1 MKPDMPTSWSLWASR
16 VSSLFL
22 KEIKSELRT
31 RYAFNSLL
39 MFAVVTLTA
48 VSFSVGQFALSLQ
61 VKSALYWLI
70 LFFAS
75 MAGLAQVFIKEEEAK
90 TSYFLKLASP
100 PTLIYLGKFLYNW
113 VLLLALQIIIIPLF
127 VIFLNLELANLALF
141 LTVSALGTLALSAST
156 TIIGAIVSKA
166 NVKGALFAVL
176 SFPLLIPVLVAG
188 IEGAQ
193 LATAGAK
200 FSQGWGQIRLLL
212 SYSVVML
219 TVSLI
224 LFEFVWS
231 E

>member
-1 MKPDMPTSWSLWASR
+1 
-16 VSSLFL
+16 
-22 KEIKSELRT
+22 
-31 RYAFNSLL
+31 
-39 MFAVVTLTA
+39 
-48 VSFSVGQFALSLQ
+48 

-90 TSYFLKLASP
+90 TSYFLKLASS
-100 PTLIYLGKFLYNW
+100 PTIIYLGKFLYNW
-113 VLLLALQIIIIPLF
+113 VLLLALQLIIIPLF

-141 LTVSALGTLALSAST
+141 LTVSVLGTLALAAST

-193 LATAGAK
+193 LATGGAK
-200 FSQGWGQIRLLL
+200 FSQGWGPIRLLL
-212 SYSVVML
+212 SYIVVML
-219 TVSLI
+219 TVSII

>member
-1 MKPDMPTSWSLWASR
+1 MPTSLSLWASR
-16 VSSLFL
+16 VLAL
-22 KEIKSELRT
+22 LGKEIKTELRT

-39 MFAVVTLTA
+39 MFSVVTLTA
-48 VSFSVGQFALSLQ
+48 VSFSVGQFALSVQ
-61 VKSALYWLI
+61 VKAALYWLI

-90 TSYFLKLASP
+90 TSYLLKLAGPASI
-100 PTLIYLGKFLYNW
+100 IYLGKFLYNW
-113 VLLLALQIIIIPLF
+113 VLLLVLQVIIIPLF
-127 VIFLNLELANLALF
+127 VIFLDLELSNLALF
-141 LTVSALGTLALSAST
+141 LTVSVLGSLALSAAT

-188 IEGAQ
+188 IEGTQ
-193 LATAGAK
+193 LATGGAR
-200 FSQGWGQIRLLL
+200 FSEGWGQLRLLV
-212 SYSVVML
+212 SFSVVML

>member
-1 MKPDMPTSWSLWASR
+1 MKPNMPTSLSIWAER
-16 VSSLFL
+16 VSALFL
-22 KEIKSELRT
+22 KEVKSELRT

-39 MFAVVTLTA
+39 MFSVVTLTA
-48 VSFSVGQFALSLQ
+48 VSFSVGQFALSVQ
-61 VKSALYWLI
+61 VKSALFWLI

-75 MAGLAQVFIKEEEAK
+75 MAGLAQVFIKEEESK
-90 TSYFLKLASP
+90 TSYLLKLASP
-100 PTLIYLGKFLYNW
+100 PTIIYLGKFLYNW
-113 VLLLALQIIIIPLF
+113 VLLLALQVIIIPLF
-127 VIFLNLELANLALF
+127 VIFLNLELVNLALF
-141 LTVSALGTLALSAST
+141 LTVSFLGSLALSAAT

-193 LATAGAK
+193 LATSGAG
-200 FSQGWGQIRLLL
+200 FSEAWGQIRLLL

-219 TVSLI
+219 TVSII

>member
-1 MKPDMPTSWSLWASR
+1 MKPNMPTSLSIWVER
-16 VSSLFL
+16 VSALFL

-39 MFAVVTLTA
+39 MFSVVTLTA
-48 VSFSVGQFALSLQ
+48 VSFSVGQFALSVQ
-61 VKSALYWLI
+61 VKSALFWLI

-75 MAGLAQVFIKEEEAK
+75 MAGLAQVFIKEEESK
-90 TSYFLKLASP
+90 TSYLLKLASP
-100 PTLIYLGKFLYNW
+100 PTIIYLGKFLYNW
-113 VLLLALQIIIIPLF
+113 VLLLALQVIIIPLF
-127 VIFLNLELANLALF
+127 VIFLNLELANLTLF
-141 LTVSALGTLALSAST
+141 LTVSFLGSLALSAAT

-193 LATAGAK
+193 LATSGAK
-200 FSQGWGQIRLLL
+200 FSEAWGQIRLLL

>member
-1 MKPDMPTSWSLWASR
+1 MKPNMPTSLSIWAER
-16 VSSLFL
+16 VSALFL
-22 KEIKSELRT
+22 KEVKSELRT

-39 MFAVVTLTA
+39 MFSVVTLTA
-48 VSFSVGQFALSLQ
+48 VSFSVGQFDLSVQ

-90 TSYFLKLASP
+90 TSYLLKLASP
-100 PTLIYLGKFLYNW
+100 PTIIYRGKFLYNW
-113 VLLLALQIIIIPLF
+113 VLLLALQVIIIPLF
-127 VIFLNLELANLALF
+127 VIFLNLELANLTLF
-141 LTVSALGTLALSAST
+141 LTVSLLGSLALSAAT

-193 LATAGAK
+193 LATSGAR
-200 FSQGWGQIRLLL
+200 FSEAWGQIRLLL

-219 TVSLI
+219 TVSII

>member
-1 MKPDMPTSWSLWASR
+1 MPTSSSSWAKR
-16 VSSLFL
+16 VFSLFE
-22 KEIKSELRT
+22 KEIQTELRT

-39 MFAVVTLTA
+39 MFSVVTLTA

-90 TSYFLKLASP
+90 TSFLLKLAASAS
-100 PTLIYLGKFLYNW
+100 LIYAGKFLYNW
-113 VLLLALQIIIIPLF
+113 VLLLALQVIIIPLF
-127 VIFLNLELANLALF
+127 VIFLNLELANFGLF
-141 LTVSALGTLALSAST
+141 LTISLLGTLALSAAT

-193 LATAGAK
+193 LATSGAR
-200 FSQGWGQIRLLL
+200 FSEGWGQLRLLL
-212 SYSVVML
+212 SYSVVMI

>member
-1 MKPDMPTSWSLWASR
+1 MRPNMPTSLSLWASK
-16 VSSLFL
+16 VSALFF
-22 KEIKSELRT
+22 KEIRTELRT

-48 VSFSVGQFALSLQ
+48 VSFSVGQFALSLP
-61 VKSALYWLI
+61 VKSALFWLI

-90 TSYFLKLASP
+90 TIYLLKLAGPASI
-100 PTLIYLGKFLYNW
+100 IYLGKFIYNLA
-113 VLLLALQIIIIPLF
+113 LLLALEIIIIPLF
-127 VIFLNLELANLALF
+127 VIFLNLDLANFVLF
-141 LTVSALGTLALSAST
+141 LAVSVSGSLALSAAT

-188 IEGAQ
+188 IEGTQ
-193 LATAGAK
+193 LATSGAK
-200 FSQGWGQIRLLL
+200 FSEGWGQLRLLL
-212 SYSVVML
+212 SYSAVML
-219 TVSLI
+219 TVSLV

>member
-1 MKPDMPTSWSLWASR
+1 MPTSLSLWASR
-16 VSSLFL
+16 VLAL
-22 KEIKSELRT
+22 LGKEIKTELRT
-31 RYAFNSLL
+31 RYALNSLL
-39 MFAVVTLTA
+39 MFSVVTLTA
-48 VSFSVGQFALSLQ
+48 VSFSVGQFALSVQ
-61 VKSALYWLI
+61 VKAALYWLI

-90 TSYFLKLASP
+90 TSYLLKLAGPASI
-100 PTLIYLGKFLYNW
+100 IYLGKFLYNW
-113 VLLLALQIIIIPLF
+113 VLLLVLQVIIIPLF
-127 VIFLNLELANLALF
+127 VIFLDLELSNLALF
-141 LTVSALGTLALSAST
+141 LTVSVLGSLALSAAT

-188 IEGAQ
+188 IEGTQ
-193 LATAGAK
+193 LATGGAK
-200 FSQGWGQIRLLL
+200 FSEGWGQLRLLV
-212 SYSVVML
+212 SFSVVML

>member
-1 MKPDMPTSWSLWASR
+1 MPTSLSLWASR
-16 VSSLFL
+16 VLAL
-22 KEIKSELRT
+22 LGKEIKTELRT
-31 RYAFNSLL
+31 RYALNSLL
-39 MFAVVTLTA
+39 MFSVVTLTA
-48 VSFSVGQFALSLQ
+48 VSFSVGQFALSVQ
-61 VKSALYWLI
+61 VKAALYWLI

-90 TSYFLKLASP
+90 TSYLLKLAGPASI
-100 PTLIYLGKFLYNW
+100 IYLGKFLYNW
-113 VLLLALQIIIIPLF
+113 VLLLVLQVIIIPLF
-127 VIFLNLELANLALF
+127 VIFLDLELSNLALF
-141 LTVSALGTLALSAST
+141 LTVSVLGSLALSAAT

-188 IEGAQ
+188 IEGTQ
-193 LATAGAK
+193 LATGGAR
-200 FSQGWGQIRLLL
+200 FSEGWGQLRLLV
-212 SYSVVML
+212 SFSVVML

>member
-1 MKPDMPTSWSLWASR
+1 MKPNMPTSLSIWVER
-16 VSSLFL
+16 VSALFL

-39 MFAVVTLTA
+39 MFSVVTLTA
-48 VSFSVGQFALSLQ
+48 VSFSVGQFALSVP

-90 TSYFLKLASP
+90 TSYLLKLASP
-100 PTLIYLGKFLYNW
+100 PTIIYLGKFLYNW
-113 VLLLALQIIIIPLF
+113 VLLLALQVIIIPLF
-127 VIFLNLELANLALF
+127 VIFLNLELVNLILF
-141 LTVSALGTLALSAST
+141 LTVSFLGSLALSAAT

-193 LATAGAK
+193 LATSGAR
-200 FSQGWGQIRLLL
+200 FSEAWGQIRLLL

-219 TVSLI
+219 TVSII

>member
-1 MKPDMPTSWSLWASR
+1 MPTFSSSWAKR
-16 VSSLFL
+16 VFSLFE
-22 KEIKSELRT
+22 KEIQTELRT

-39 MFAVVTLTA
+39 MFSVVTLTA

-90 TSYFLKLASP
+90 TAYLLKLAAP
-100 PTLIYLGKFLYNW
+100 AWLIYVGKFLYNW
-113 VLLLALQIIIIPLF
+113 VLLLVLQVIIIPLF
-127 VIFLNLELANLALF
+127 VIFLNL
-141 LTVSALGTLALSAST
+141 GTLALSAAT

-193 LATAGAK
+193 LATSGAK
-200 FSQGWGQIRLLL
+200 FSEGWGQLRLLL
-212 SYSVVML
+212 SYSVVMI

>member
-1 MKPDMPTSWSLWASR
+1 MPTSLSIWAER
-16 VSSLFL
+16 VSALFL

-39 MFAVVTLTA
+39 MFSVVTLTA
-48 VSFSVGQFALSLQ
+48 VSFSVGQFALSVQ

-90 TSYFLKLASP
+90 TSYLLKLASL
-100 PTLIYLGKFLYNW
+100 PTIIYLGKFLYNW
-113 VLLLALQIIIIPLF
+113 VLLLALQVIIIPLF
-127 VIFLNLELANLALF
+127 VIFLNLELANSALF
-141 LTVSALGTLALSAST
+141 LTVSFLGSLALSAAT

-193 LATAGAK
+193 LATSGAK
-200 FSQGWGQIRLLL
+200 FSEAWGQIRLLL

-219 TVSLI
+219 TVSII

>member
-1 MKPDMPTSWSLWASR
+1 MPTSLSIWVER
-16 VSSLFL
+16 VSALFL

-39 MFAVVTLTA
+39 MFSVVTLTA
-48 VSFSVGQFALSLQ
+48 VSFSVGQFALSVQ
-61 VKSALYWLI
+61 VKSALFWLI

-75 MAGLAQVFIKEEEAK
+75 MAGLAQVFIKEEESK
-90 TSYFLKLASP
+90 TSYLLKLASP
-100 PTLIYLGKFLYNW
+100 PTIIYLGKFLYNW
-113 VLLLALQIIIIPLF
+113 VLLLALQVIIIPLF
-127 VIFLNLELANLALF
+127 VIFLNLELVNLTLF
-141 LTVSALGTLALSAST
+141 LTVSFLGSLALSAAT

-193 LATAGAK
+193 LATSGAR
-200 FSQGWGQIRLLL
+200 FSEAWGQIRLLL

>member
-1 MKPDMPTSWSLWASR
+1 MPTSSSNWAKR
-16 VSSLFL
+16 VLALFQ
-22 KEIKSELRT
+22 KEVQTELRT
-31 RYAFNSLL
+31 RYAFNALL
-39 MFAVVTLTA
+39 MFSVVTLTA

-90 TSYFLKLASP
+90 TAYLLKLAAP
-100 PTLIYLGKFLYNW
+100 AWLIYVGKFLYNW
-113 VLLLALQIIIIPLF
+113 VLLLVLQVIIIPLF
-127 VIFLNLELANLALF
+127 VIFLNLELANFGLF
-141 LTVSALGTLALSAST
+141 LTISLLGTLALSAAT

-193 LATAGAK
+193 LATSGAK
-200 FSQGWGQIRLLL
+200 FSEGWGQLRLLL
-212 SYSVVML
+212 SYSVVMI

>member
-1 MKPDMPTSWSLWASR
+1 MPTSLSIWAER
-16 VSSLFL
+16 VSALFL

-39 MFAVVTLTA
+39 MFSVVTLTA
-48 VSFSVGQFALSLQ
+48 VSFSVGQFALSVQ

-90 TSYFLKLASP
+90 TSYLLKLASP
-100 PTLIYLGKFLYNW
+100 PTIIYLGKFLYNW
-113 VLLLALQIIIIPLF
+113 VLLLALQVIIIPLF
-127 VIFLNLELANLALF
+127 VIFLNLELVNLILF
-141 LTVSALGTLALSAST
+141 LTVSFLGSLALSAAT

-193 LATAGAK
+193 LATSGAR
-200 FSQGWGQIRLLL
+200 FSEAWGQIRLLL

-219 TVSLI
+219 TVSII